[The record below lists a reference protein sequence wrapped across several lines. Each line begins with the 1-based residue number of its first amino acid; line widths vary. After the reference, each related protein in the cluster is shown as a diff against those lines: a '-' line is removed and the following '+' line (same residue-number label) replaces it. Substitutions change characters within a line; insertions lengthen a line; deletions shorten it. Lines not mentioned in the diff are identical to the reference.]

1 VILAGLSVAELVGI
15 LGAASVLVTLLY
27 LLKLRRRMVAVPFSK
42 LWEKVLRDKQSSSL
56 LSRLKR
62 ILSLLLQLA
71 LITLLGFALADP
83 RAAATLSKGRHLVVL
98 VDASASMQ
106 ATDVGPN
113 RLAVAKDEVKKV
125 IRGLGGADRML
136 VAQMD
141 AAVTPLGPMS
151 SDTSEL
157 ERAVDAIK
165 ATDTRADFPRALRF
179 AMDTLRGLGD
189 QASREIVVVSDGR
202 LGDAVDASG
211 NVHIENDVT
220 LTYLPVG
227 TSARNVGITE
237 FSVRRYPLDKS
248 RYEVML
254 EVMNTGPEQESVELS
269 LYGDSTLVDVTKLRL
284 EPGEKLPRF
293 YPNLSGASRSLEAKI
308 RPLEGSHDDLPA
320 DNHAYALL
328 PSLRRAKVLVVTPGN
343 TYLEAALLLGEYLDV
358 TLVSPKD
365 YADKAGAAAE
375 SSDVVIFDGATPASP
390 PRANAI
396 YIDPR
401 GPGSPV
407 PSGGELKQP
416 GFDKIDRKHPIVRF
430 TALGDVNIAK
440 GHKLEPEPG
449 DRVVGASEQG
459 PILVVGQRNG
469 FKFVALGFDVRNSD
483 LPLRVA
489 WPLLLLNSIN
499 YFTDEDAQYISSFR
513 TGEVWR
519 VPVSPGA
526 GQALLKFPNGAE
538 LSIPVHEGRAVYLG
552 QHAGFYELTAMDS
565 RGANGANGKSHD
577 AGQPIAFAANLLDA
591 EESTIEPAKEIA
603 VGGRK
608 AGQLAGFSI
617 GMRREVWI
625 YLLIAA
631 LVVTAI
637 EWATYHRRITV

>member
-1 VILAGLSVAELVGI
+1 VILAGLSVAQLVGI
-15 LGAASVLVTLLY
+15 LGAASALVTVLY
-27 LLKLRRRMVAVPFSK
+27 LLKLRRRTVAVPFSK
-42 LWEKVLRDKQSSSL
+42 LWEKVLRDKQASSL

-71 LITLLGFALADP
+71 LITLLGFAIGDP

-106 ATDVGPN
+106 ATDVGPS
-113 RLAVAKDEVKKV
+113 RLLAAKDEVKKI

-157 ERAVDAIK
+157 DRAVDAIK
-165 ATDTRADFPRALRF
+165 ATDARADFPRALRF
-179 AMDTLRGLGD
+179 AMDTLRGLGALD
-189 QASREIVVVSDGR
+189 SLAKPEIVVVSDGR

-211 NVHIENDVT
+211 SVHIDNDVT
-220 LTYLPVG
+220 FTYLPVG

-254 EVMNTGPEQESVELS
+254 EVTNTGPEEQDVELS
-269 LYGDSTLVDVTKLRL
+269 LYGDATLVDLTKLRL
-284 EPGEKLPRF
+284 KPGEKLPRF
-293 YPNLSGASRSLEAKI
+293 YPNLSGARRSLEAKI
-308 RPLEGSHDDLPA
+308 QPLEGTRDDLPA

-343 TYLEAALLLGEYLDV
+343 TYLEAALLLDEYLDV
-358 TLVSPKD
+358 TLISPKD
-365 YADKAGAAAE
+365 YADNAGPAVG
-375 SSDVVIFDGATPASP
+375 SSDVVIFDGATPLSP

-407 PSGGELKQP
+407 QSGGELKTP
-416 GFDKIDRKHPIVRF
+416 GFDKIDRKHPIVRW
-430 TALGDVNIAK
+430 TALGDVNIAR
-440 GHKLEPEPG
+440 GHKLVPEPG
-449 DRVVGASEQG
+449 DKVVGASEQG
-459 PILVVGQRNG
+459 PILIVGQRSG
-469 FKFVALGFDVRNSD
+469 FKFVAMGFDVRDSD

-499 YFTDEDAQYISSFR
+499 YFTDEDAQYISGYL

-526 GQALLKFPNGAE
+526 GQAVLKSPDGVE
-538 LSIPVHEGRAVYLG
+538 LAIPVHEGRAVYLG

-565 RGANGANGKSHD
+565 RGRNHD
-577 AGQPIAFAANLLDA
+577 TGQPVVFAANLLDA
-591 EESTIEPAKEIA
+591 EESAIEPAKELV

-608 AGQLAGFSI
+608 AGTLAGFSI

-625 YLLIAA
+625 YLLLAA